1 MVPGENSQGWGTAKG
16 SVPLGTNTF
25 EPVVLAE
32 PESMDVTEF
41 GPESL
46 DVTEFGP
53 ESLDVTEFGQK
64 PQDVFEPELKRVLE
78 MPREPEPEPLG
89 VSGLDLPEELELGSP
104 GPVEVA

>member
-32 PESMDVTEF
+32 PESM
-41 GPESL
+41 

>member
-16 SVPLGTNTF
+16 SVPLGANTF
-25 EPVVLAE
+25 EPVVLAQ
-32 PESMDVTEF
+32 PESM
-41 GPESL
+41 